1 MTLFIAA
8 LVIYALELPVWLYA
22 VAAVVWGGKQWAR
35 FNIHNSVMAD
45 IKDIRSRIPRS

>member
-22 VAAVVWGGKQWAR
+22 VAALVWGGKQWAK
-35 FNIHNSVMAD
+35 FNVHSSVMD
-45 IKDIRSRIPRS
+45 EIKDIRSRTPRL